1 MHSKIV
7 IVGGGAGGLE
17 LACKLG
23 RKLGPQQVM
32 LVDSRLY
39 HVWKPSLH
47 EVAAGTLDIHQ
58 EGLSYQMLAHDNGF
72 TYVYGALKA
81 LDAPGNALT
90 VAAIATAEQEEVL
103 PERRIGYD
111 TLVLAIG
118 STSNYFGVPG
128 AAEHTISLN
137 ATEDAERFRLTL
149 LKLLAKAAL
158 KKGAPGTTEVLEPAA
173 ASSAE
178 AGVDI
183 VIIGGGATGVELA
196 AELREA
202 SGVYA
207 AYGFGHLDP
216 KRDVR
221 ITLLEGAP
229 RILAP
234 LPERVSAAALKLLE
248 ERAIKVVTATRVTAI
263 DAERVTTGEAGK
275 AQQPQQHYPA
285 DIVVWAAGIKAPA
298 LLTTLGLPTAKGG
311 QLEVEGTLAV
321 KGHANIYALGDCA
334 LCMGADGK
342 PVPPRAQAAHQQADY
357 LAAAFLRQAQG
368 KTPHS
373 APYVYKD
380 YGSLVSFGQTS
391 SVGSLMGSLKGLSWF
406 VDGFVARLMYTS
418 LHLMHHQAVLGT
430 VRTAVLALA
439 RFLIKRSTPL
449 VKLH

>member
-1 MHSKIV
+1 MGLYILSKNWEKDLHSKIV

-23 RKLGPQQVM
+23 RKMPGSVM

-39 HVWKPSLH
+39 HIWKPSLH
-47 EVAAGTLDIHQ
+47 EVAAGTLDVHQ

-72 TYVYGALKA
+72 TFAYGPMLA
-81 LDAPGNALT
+81 LDHAQRSITIG
-90 VAAIATAEQEEVL
+90 AITAGDERDEVVL
-103 PERRIGYD
+103 PERHVGFD
-111 TLVLAIG
+111 SLVIAVG

-149 LKLLAKAAL
+149 LKLLTLASL
-158 KKGAPGTTEVLEPAA
+158 KK
-173 ASSAE
+173 SAQPD
-178 AGVDI
+178 AGIDV

-207 AYGFGHLDP
+207 TYGFGQL
-216 KRDVR
+216 KAERDIR

-234 LPERVSAAALKLLE
+234 LPEKVSSAALNLLHQ
-248 ERAIKVVTATRVTAI
+248 RAVTVVTNTRVTAI
-263 DAERVTTGEAGK
+263 AADGVTAGDIV
-275 AQQPQQHYPA
+275 YPA
-285 DIVVWAAGIKAPA
+285 QLVVWAAGIKAPDF
-298 LLTTLGLPTAKGG
+298 LRELGLPTVKSGALDVD
-311 QLEVEGTLAV
+311 QHLQV
-321 KGHANIYALGDCA
+321 KGFAGIYALGDCA
-334 LCMGADGK
+334 ACIGPDGK

-357 LAAAFLRQAQG
+357 LLDTFLRQRDNKPAQT
-368 KTPHS
+368 K
-373 APYVYKD
+373 PYEYKD
-380 YGSLVSFGQTS
+380 YGSLVSFGQTT

-406 VDGFVARLMYTS
+406 VEGFVARLMYVS
-418 LHLMHHQAVLGT
+418 LHLLHHKAVLGT
-430 VRTAVLALA
+430 VRTGVLALA

>member
-1 MHSKIV
+1 V

-23 RKLGPQQVM
+23 RKLGPEAVM

-39 HVWKPSLH
+39 HIWKPSLH
-47 EVAAGTLDIHQ
+47 EVAAGTLDVHQ

-72 TYVYGALKA
+72 TFAYGPMVA
-81 LDAPGNALT
+81 LDAAQRLLT
-90 VAAIATAEQEEVL
+90 VGAIRGVEPTNELIL
-103 PERRIGYD
+103 PERQIRFD
-111 TLVLAIG
+111 SLVLAVG

-149 LKLLAKAAL
+149 LKLLTLASL
-158 KKGAPGTTEVLEPAA
+158 KK
-173 ASSAE
+173 SAQPD
-178 AGVDI
+178 AGIDV

-207 AYGFGHLDP
+207 AYGFRQLQAE
-216 KRDVR
+216 RDVR
-221 ITLLEGAP
+221 ITLIEGAP

-234 LPERVSAAALKLLE
+234 LPEKVSTAALELLHQ
-248 ERAIKVVTATRVTAI
+248 RAVSVVTNTRVTAI
-263 DAERVTTGEAGK
+263 SATQVSAGEVS
-275 AQQPQQHYPA
+275 YPA
-285 DIVVWAAGIKAPA
+285 QIVVWAAGIKAPDFLKELG
-298 LLTTLGLPTAKGG
+298 LLTVKSG
-311 QLEVEGTLAV
+311 QIDVGPDLAV
-321 KGHANIYALGDCA
+321 KGYDYIYALGDCA
-334 LCMGADGK
+334 ACAGPDGK
-342 PVPPRAQAAHQQADY
+342 LVPPRAQAAHQQADY
-357 LAAAFLRQAQG
+357 LVTTFLRQQKG
-368 KTPHS
+368 KPPRPT
-373 APYVYKD
+373 PYVYRD
-380 YGSLVSFGQTS
+380 YGSLVSFGQTT

-430 VRTAVLALA
+430 IRTGVLALA

>member
-1 MHSKIV
+1 MHSKII

-23 RKLGPQQVM
+23 RKLGPEAVL

-39 HVWKPSLH
+39 HIWKPSLH
-47 EVAAGTLDIHQ
+47 EVAAGTLDVHQ

-72 TYVYGALKA
+72 TFAYGPMVA
-81 LDAPGNALT
+81 LDAAQRMLT
-90 VAAIATAEQEEVL
+90 VGAIRGVEPTNELIL
-103 PERRIGYD
+103 PERQIRFD
-111 TLVLAIG
+111 SLVLAVG

-149 LKLLAKAAL
+149 LKLLTLASL
-158 KKGAPGTTEVLEPAA
+158 KK
-173 ASSAE
+173 SAQPD
-178 AGVDI
+178 AGIDV

-207 AYGFGHLDP
+207 AYGFRQLQAE
-216 KRDVR
+216 RDVR
-221 ITLLEGAP
+221 ITLIEGAP

-234 LPERVSAAALKLLE
+234 LPEKVSTAALELLHQ
-248 ERAIKVVTATRVTAI
+248 RAVSVVTNTRVTAI
-263 DAERVTTGEAGK
+263 SATHVSAGEVS
-275 AQQPQQHYPA
+275 YPA
-285 DIVVWAAGIKAPA
+285 QIVVWAAGIKAPDF
-298 LLTTLGLPTAKGG
+298 LKELGLPTVKSG
-311 QLEVEGTLAV
+311 QIDVGPDLAV
-321 KGHANIYALGDCA
+321 KGFDYIYALGDCA
-334 LCMGADGK
+334 ACAGPDGK
-342 PVPPRAQAAHQQADY
+342 LVPPRAQAAHQQADY
-357 LAAAFLRQAQG
+357 LLTTFVRQHKG
-368 KTPHS
+368 KPPRSH
-373 APYVYKD
+373 PYVYRD
-380 YGSLVSFGQTS
+380 YGSLVSFGQTN

-406 VDGFVARLMYTS
+406 VDGFVARLMYAS

-430 VRTAVLALA
+430 IRTGVLAVA

>member
-23 RKLGPQQVM
+23 RKMPGQVM

-39 HVWKPSLH
+39 HIWKPSLH
-47 EVAAGTLDIHQ
+47 EVAAGTLDVHQ

-72 TYVYGALKA
+72 TFAYGPMLA
-81 LDAPGNALT
+81 LDATARTLT
-90 VAAIATAEQEEVL
+90 IGAITSGDNREETVL
-103 PERRIGYD
+103 PERQVSFD
-111 TLVLAIG
+111 SLVIAVG

-149 LKLLAKAAL
+149 LKLLTLAS
-158 KKGAPGTTEVLEPAA
+158 LEKDRNAQ
-173 ASSAE
+173 
-178 AGVDI
+178 AGVDV

-207 AYGFGHLDP
+207 TYGIGHLQAE
-216 KRDVR
+216 RDVR

-234 LPERVSAAALKLLE
+234 LPEKVSSAALELLNK
-248 ERAIKVVTATRVTAI
+248 RAVKVVTATRVTAI
-263 DAERVTTGEAGK
+263 AADSVTAGDTV
-275 AQQPQQHYPA
+275 YPA
-285 DIVVWAAGIKAPA
+285 QLVVWAAGIKAPDF
-298 LLTTLGLPTAKGG
+298 LRELGLPTVKSGALDVD
-311 QLEVEGTLAV
+311 QHLRV
-321 KGHANIYALGDCA
+321 KGFEHIYALGDCA
-334 LCMGADGK
+334 ACVGPDGK
-342 PVPPRAQAAHQQADY
+342 LVPPRAQAAHQQADY
-357 LAAAFLRQAQG
+357 LLETFMRQMQG
-368 KTPHS
+368 K
-373 APYVYKD
+373 APQTKPYEYRD
-380 YGSLVSFGQTS
+380 YGSLVSFGQTT

-406 VDGFVARLMYTS
+406 VEGFVARLMYVS
-418 LHLMHHQAVLGT
+418 LHLLHHKAVLGT
-430 VRTAVLALA
+430 VRTGVLAVA
-439 RFLIKRSTPL
+439 RFLIKRTTPL